1 MKKITSL
8 ILALVMALSL
18 TTAAFAADPS
28 NYGGAAKGDVKI
40 TTITGE
46 DGNPTMKDNTWNI
59 DVWAGHADSTLSSD
73 DAAAVKANFYVVVNW
88 TVDSNI
94 TYQVDKNTYAWA
106 FYKDTT
112 GTETADTTKDTVL
125 SAGFKADAAKWAG
138 KATVTVNITNWSNR
152 AIKANYAWDYA
163 EAAGNITEKATGF
176 KVTGTDEQR
185 IESAAKDI
193 IDNLK
198 NNTGASLLTTTGKT
212 NTPAVIEIDAS
223 TATAGKINGNCAIGH
238 VTVTITETV

>member
-28 NYGGAAKGDVKI
+28 NYGGAATGDVKI

-73 DAAAVKANFYVVVNW
+73 EAAAVKANFYVVVNW
-88 TVDSNI
+88 TVDSTI
-94 TYQVDKNTYAWA
+94 TYQVDKSTYAWA
-106 FYKDTT
+106 F
-112 GTETADTTKDTVL
+112 TKDTSNDTVT
-125 SAGFKADAAKWAG
+125 SAGFEADAAKWAG
-138 KATVTVNITNWSNR
+138 NATVTVNITNWSNR

-163 EAAGNITEKATGF
+163 EATGNITEKATGF
-176 KVTGTDEQR
+176 TVTKPDDQT
-185 IESAAKDI
+185 IASAAEDI
-193 IDNLK
+193 INALK
-198 NNTGASLLTTTGKT
+198 TDPNAKLTTDTGKT
-212 NTPAVIEIDAS
+212 NTPAEIKIDAS
-223 TATAGKINGNCAIGH
+223 TATAGAINGNCAIGH
-238 VTVTITETV
+238 VTVTITEAA

>member
-28 NYGGAAKGDVKI
+28 NYGGAAKGEVKI

-73 DAAAVKANFYVVVNW
+73 EAAAVKANFYVVVNW
-88 TVDSNI
+88 TVDSTI
-94 TYQVDKNTYAWA
+94 TYQVDKSTYAWA
-106 FYKDTT
+106 F
-112 GTETADTTKDTVL
+112 TKDTSDTVT
-125 SAGFKADAAKWAG
+125 SAGFEADAAKWAG

-163 EAAGNITEKATGF
+163 EAAGNITEKAEGF
-176 KVTGTDEQR
+176 TVTGTDEQR

-198 NNTGASLLTTTGKT
+198 TNTGAPLLTTTGTT

-223 TATAGKINGNCAIGH
+223 KATAGKITGNCAIGH